1 MVQIDRDPAAEL
13 GACLSGELPQVGQ
26 RRERGDAAANR
37 QRILRAARE
46 LLAEQ
51 GADGLTMQAVAEAA
65 GVGKGTVFRRFGD
78 RDGLTGALLDDY
90 MREFQDAFLHG
101 APPLGPGAPA
111 TERLETFIVELIQ
124 RQADHLDLALAA
136 EVPPGRALAPTYGP
150 LILHVEVLVHEID
163 PSLDARIISG
173 LILSAIAPPV
183 LHRMRA
189 VLEVD
194 TAELQ
199 AAARAL
205 LRGLTTT

>member
-1 MVQIDRDPAAEL
+1 MAGSVPAAN
-13 GACLSGELPQVGQ
+13 C
-26 RRERGDAAANR
+26 
-37 QRILRAARE
+37 QRILCAARE

-51 GADGLTMQAVAEAA
+51 GAEGLTMQAVAEAA

-78 RDGLTGALLDDY
+78 RDGLTGALLDDH

-111 TERLETFIVELIQ
+111 TERLEAFIVELIQ

-136 EVPPGRALAPTYGP
+136 EVPPGQALAPTYGA
-150 LILHVEVLVHEID
+150 LILHIEVLVHEID